1 MCQQVIEPLWR
12 FDSIGQFL
20 GIHPPKYQRRH
31 IKWLKP
37 FLPAPKILH
46 MFAAKGGIVQRVDLL
61 PD

>member
-20 GIHPPKYQRRH
+20 GIHTLKYQRQR
-31 IKWLKP
+31 IKWLKL
-37 FLPAPKILH
+37 FLPAPKIPH
-46 MFAAKGGIVQRVDLL
+46 IFAAKGEIVQRFDLL